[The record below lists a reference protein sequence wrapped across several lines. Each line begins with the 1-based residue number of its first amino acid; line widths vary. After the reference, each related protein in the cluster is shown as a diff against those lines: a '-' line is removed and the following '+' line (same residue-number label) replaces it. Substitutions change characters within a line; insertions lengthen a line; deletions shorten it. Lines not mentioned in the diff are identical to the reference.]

1 MQRFNSKT
9 NSKNNSKIFF
19 DEIIHKDTLRNM
31 NCLSNIINNNSD
43 YILKG
48 IIYHIGLFNKGHY
61 YSVINLKGEWFEF
74 NDSNVKKLDD
84 LDLFSNYVCTL
95 FYIKK

>member
-1 MQRFNSKT
+1 MQRFNSIT
-9 NSKNNSKIFF
+9 NTKNYSKIFF
-19 DEIIHKDTLRNM
+19 DEIIHKDSLRNM
-31 NCLSNIINNNSD
+31 NCLSNINSD